1 MSSLDIDEIF
11 QALGNETRRKI
22 LEKLAEEPTYLNRLS
37 RELGVSQQAI
47 LKHLEFLQERGFITS
62 YFVEGEGGT
71 PPKKYYKLNE
81 RVVLLEE
88 LTRELFER
96 ARELEKGHPE
106 AVTSIKVDSKELEE
120 KLGEIEHLAPGER
133 IKNIR
138 ALVNELDSK
147 IEETA
152 SVYAYLCDVK
162 NRALEIG
169 RRSLQEERFSLEER
183 RIIYRL
189 LAMHEDEMKEYFE
202 ESIKEHTEWA
212 RKMMQRLSELFGEE
226 FI

>member
-96 ARELEKGHPE
+96 ARELEKGRPE
-106 AVTSIKVDSKELEE
+106 TATSIEVDSRELEE
-120 KLGEIEHLAPGER
+120 KVEEIERLPPSER
-133 IKNIR
+133 IRGIR
-138 ALVNELDSK
+138 ALVNELDNK
-147 IEETA
+147 IEDTA

-162 NRALEIG
+162 KRALEIG
-169 RRSLQEERFSLEER
+169 RRTLQEERFPLEER

-212 RKMMQRLSELFGEE
+212 KKMMQRLSELFGEE
-226 FI
+226 FV